1 MTNILIESI
10 RTMDQIFNHVQQLL
24 VVLFAVHALALA
36 ICNLTKTPKD
46 DEVVAKYYRILEIL
60 AGIVTRLAKK

>member
-1 MTNILIESI
+1 
-10 RTMDQIFNHVQQLL
+10 MDQIIAHAEKIL

-36 ICNLTKTPKD
+36 ICNLTPTPKD

-60 AGIVTRLAKK
+60 AGIVTKVAKK